1 MMKNQTTTASQDLTP
16 PGLVLRAGT
25 GVVEVDLRGDPEPT
39 DTGNTVG
46 MLWLLWKERTFLFR
60 AVCIGIVLSV
70 VIAFLLPKRY
80 TSTTRL
86 MPPDHATGSGME
98 MLAALAGKGGPSLG
112 ALGGQ
117 LLGGMKTTGDLFV
130 GILQSRTVKDDLIS
144 KFDLKK
150 VYGTSRIENAREILG
165 HQTAISQDRKSG
177 IITIDVND
185 RSPERAA
192 NIAQQYVVELN
203 QVVTGLNTSSAHKE
217 RVFLQERLDEVK
229 QGLES
234 AEKDFSQFASK
245 NTALDI
251 QEEGKAMLQASA
263 ALEGQI
269 IAIQTELQ
277 GLRQLYTDNNIRVR
291 ATQARLNELQRQLQ
305 KISGDP
311 DTPTGKQ
318 AADPASS
325 YPSMRQL
332 PLLGVSYADLYR
344 RMKVQEVVF
353 DTLTQ
358 QYELARVE
366 EAKETPSVQVLD
378 PADVPEQKS
387 YPQRWIVVLAGMLLS
402 LTFGVAWILGNH
414 HWGVLDPTDPRKAL
428 AQEVFH
434 SAKAM
439 IPWAHKNGFRS
450 GGGNGTH

>member
-1 MMKNQTTTASQDLTP
+1 MMNDATKTASKRVQLP
-16 PGLVLRAGT
+16 EFVMRAST
-25 GVVEVDLRGDPEPT
+25 GVAGAELCEVQEST
-39 DTGNTVG
+39 DTGNAVG
-46 MLWLLWKERTFLFR
+46 ALWLLWNERGFLFR
-60 AVCIGIVLSV
+60 AVCIGIVLAV

-86 MPPDHATGSGME
+86 MPPDHGTGTGME

-117 LLGGMKTTGDLFV
+117 LLGMKTTGDLFV

-150 VYGTSRIENAREILG
+150 VYGTNRIENAREILAR
-165 HQTAISQDRKSG
+165 QTDISQDRKSG
-177 IITIDVND
+177 ITTIEVSD
-185 RSPERAA
+185 RSPQRAA
-192 NIAQQYVVELN
+192 DLAQQYVVELN
-203 QVVTGLNTSSAHKE
+203 HVVTGLNTSSAHKE

-251 QEEGKAMLQASA
+251 QEEGKAMLQAGA
-263 ALEGQI
+263 ALEGQL
-269 IAIQTELQ
+269 IATQTELE

-291 ATQARLNELQRQLQ
+291 ATQARLNELRRQLR
-305 KISGDP
+305 KISGNP
-311 DTPTGKQ
+311 DAATGKE
-318 AADPASS
+318 ADDPSAP
-325 YPSMRQL
+325 YPSMRKL
-332 PLLGVSYADLYR
+332 PLLGVNYADLYR

-353 DTLTQ
+353 DMLTQ

-387 YPQRWIVVLAGMLLS
+387 YPQRWIVVLAGLLMS
-402 LTFGVAWILGNH
+402 LTLGVVWVLGSYR
-414 HWGVLDPTDPRKAL
+414 WREMDSMDPRKVL
-428 AQEVFH
+428 ADEVLH
-434 SAKAM
+434 TAKAM
-439 IPWAHKNGFRS
+439 IPWGHRNGFRP
-450 GGGNGTH
+450 GDGNGTH